1 MIPRPNRKRPHD
13 RVRTDL
19 MATELP
25 SANMSNDLPGHFLE
39 LAPMPIATVEG
50 AAHLVRYVNPAFC
63 QIIGKSADQLLGRSI
78 SELLPER
85 DRCLT
90 LIDQVFR
97 TGRTLNH
104 TETDVSEAT
113 SLFWSY
119 TMWPVLAGEERVGV
133 MIQVT
138 EITAT
143 HTTTVEMNEAL
154 LLGSLRQHELV
165 EEAANLNQLL
175 QIEITERKKAAK
187 ALAEKARLLDLTHDA
202 VIVSDLEHR
211 ITYWNHGAE
220 EIYGWTSDEVIG
232 KISNILLQTGYPGTK
247 EKLIKE
253 LHRTDRWSGELI
265 HTRRDGERVTVLVR
279 KTLDRDSEGNPA
291 SVLQNITDITARKQ
305 IEAALLEAG
314 EQFQFMAESMPQ
326 KIFTAKPDG
335 EMNYLNQQC
344 KEFTGL
350 SLDRLL
356 GWGWVSCIH
365 PDDLEEN
372 VRRWKDSLASG
383 KDFELEHRFRRSDGE
398 YRWHLSR
405 AYAMRDPNGQITL
418 WIGSSTD
425 IDDMMKAQEE
435 LMDAEIRLAEHADQL
450 EDLVAERTAELTAAH
465 AQLVLEAEERKRLE
479 AAVAD
484 AIERERERLGSEL
497 HDGLLQELTGIGL
510 MLLVL
515 TKRLEAASPAEANE
529 AARLSQ
535 MLERAHGNARDL
547 AKDFYPVEL
556 KQHGLLVALAGVAS
570 RSQSRTGVH
579 CSVRANRHATA
590 TLSEATAVQLYRIA
604 QEAVRNAIKHAHAKQ
619 IFIRLGKRKDAWYLT
634 VRDDGIGLA
643 ESSSKTSS
651 KSSSKSG
658 GMGLRIMQYRA
669 QIIHGTLRVVN
680 DERGGT
686 LVSCT
691 APGKRRLKKLARA
704 NGPTPFLQG
713 IPPDNFPL
721 PPNICFWTGIGW
733 TSPSAGIDWTSPA
746 GIGAMT
752 APAGIDVVRYR

>member
-1 MIPRPNRKRPHD
+1 
-13 RVRTDL
+13 

-143 HTTTVEMNEAL
+143 HATTVEMNEAL

-202 VIVSDLEHR
+202 VI
-211 ITYWNHGAE
+211 
-220 EIYGWTSDEVIG
+220 
-232 KISNILLQTGYPGTK
+232 
-247 EKLIKE
+247 
-253 LHRTDRWSGELI
+253 
-265 HTRRDGERVTVLVR
+265 
-279 KTLDRDSEGNPA
+279 
-291 SVLQNITDITARKQ
+291 
-305 IEAALLEAG
+305 EAG

-383 KDFELEHRFRRSDGE
+383 KDFEL
-398 YRWHLSR
+398 
-405 AYAMRDPNGQITL
+405 
-418 WIGSSTD
+418 
-425 IDDMMKAQEE
+425 
-435 LMDAEIRLAEHADQL
+435 
-450 EDLVAERTAELTAAH
+450 
-465 AQLVLEAEERKRLE
+465 
-479 AAVAD
+479 
-484 AIERERERLGSEL
+484 
-497 HDGLLQELTGIGL
+497 
-510 MLLVL
+510 
-515 TKRLEAASPAEANE
+515 
-529 AARLSQ
+529 
-535 MLERAHGNARDL
+535 
-547 AKDFYPVEL
+547 
-556 KQHGLLVALAGVAS
+556 
-570 RSQSRTGVH
+570 
-579 CSVRANRHATA
+579 
-590 TLSEATAVQLYRIA
+590 
-604 QEAVRNAIKHAHAKQ
+604 
-619 IFIRLGKRKDAWYLT
+619 
-634 VRDDGIGLA
+634 
-643 ESSSKTSS
+643 
-651 KSSSKSG
+651 
-658 GMGLRIMQYRA
+658 
-669 QIIHGTLRVVN
+669 
-680 DERGGT
+680 
-686 LVSCT
+686 
-691 APGKRRLKKLARA
+691 
-704 NGPTPFLQG
+704 
-713 IPPDNFPL
+713 
-721 PPNICFWTGIGW
+721 
-733 TSPSAGIDWTSPA
+733 
-746 GIGAMT
+746 
-752 APAGIDVVRYR
+752 

>member
-1 MIPRPNRKRPHD
+1 
-13 RVRTDL
+13 

-165 EEAANLNQLL
+165 KEAANLNQLL

-202 VIVSDLEHR
+202 VI
-211 ITYWNHGAE
+211 
-220 EIYGWTSDEVIG
+220 
-232 KISNILLQTGYPGTK
+232 
-247 EKLIKE
+247 
-253 LHRTDRWSGELI
+253 
-265 HTRRDGERVTVLVR
+265 
-279 KTLDRDSEGNPA
+279 
-291 SVLQNITDITARKQ
+291 
-305 IEAALLEAG
+305 EAG

-691 APGKRRLKKLARA
+691 V
-704 NGPTPFLQG
+704 
-713 IPPDNFPL
+713 
-721 PPNICFWTGIGW
+721 
-733 TSPSAGIDWTSPA
+733 PA
-746 GIGAMT
+746 DH
-752 APAGIDVVRYR
+752 PRE